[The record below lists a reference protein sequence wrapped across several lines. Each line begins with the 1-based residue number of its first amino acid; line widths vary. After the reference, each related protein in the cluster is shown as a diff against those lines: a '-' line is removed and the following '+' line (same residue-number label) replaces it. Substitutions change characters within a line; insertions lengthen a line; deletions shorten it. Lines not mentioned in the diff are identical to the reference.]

1 MEIKAL
7 VAGEEEVIRWFL
19 KKALNRFE
27 YTTHLAGNT
36 DEALNLLKDD
46 SFDLLVADIQKPGS
60 GGLSLINGLRKLQ
73 IRVPNIIIC
82 SSYSKNEFPDDLWAD
97 GVRYLQKP
105 FNLSELKRLLV
116 VPAST
121 DYAKRGRGVE
131 GHVC

>member
-36 DEALNLLKDD
+36 DEALSLLKDN

-60 GGLSLINGLRKLQ
+60 SGLSLINELRKLK
-73 IRVPNIIIC
+73 IRIPNIIVC
-82 SSYSKNEFPDDLWAD
+82 SSYNRNEFPDGLWTD

-105 FNLSELKRLLV
+105 FNLSELKKLLC